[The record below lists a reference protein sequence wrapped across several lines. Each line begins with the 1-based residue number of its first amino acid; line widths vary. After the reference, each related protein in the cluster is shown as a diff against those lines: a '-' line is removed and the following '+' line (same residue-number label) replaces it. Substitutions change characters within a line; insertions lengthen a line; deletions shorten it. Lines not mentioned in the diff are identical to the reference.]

1 VISGMRILVVGGGD
15 IAEELIKSIDLRKNE
30 VTVVD
35 SDSNRC
41 RDLSSRYDINVINK
55 DVTDVSLYTSEVSMN
70 DIDSVISLADKDE
83 INLFVLSIAKVYN
96 VPIRIAIVN
105 DPRVAELILK
115 LGLGVPIIS
124 SSLTANMIKNY
135 IDSVRSPKLLVEL
148 DDFKLYLVSISETDK
163 IVNKVIRDI
172 ELPPD
177 TKILLLFNGSKLY
190 PPKDEEVLISGYQ
203 LIILSKVSEDELN
216 NYLKG

>member
-1 VISGMRILVVGGGD
+1 MRILVVGGGD

-124 SSLTANMIKNY
+124 PSLTANMIKNY
-135 IDSVRSPKLLVEL
+135 IDSVRSPKLMVEF
-148 DDFKLYLVSISETDK
+148 DDFKLYLVGISETDK
-163 IVNKVIRDI
+163 IVNKVIKDI

-177 TKILLLFNGSKLY
+177 TKILLLFDGSRLY
-190 PPKDEEVLISGYQ
+190 PPEGEEVIGSGYQ
-203 LIILSKVSEDELN
+203 LIILSKVSEDELS